1 MNIEYSGIILLT
13 ALITTGVVLLFL
25 FIWKEFITR
34 INRQIHIN
42 KKIISK
48 SYDNVWEWLSKVS
61 NYPKLYPAWV
71 DEVEKVDEDRYL
83 ISDQYDNTYEA
94 KAVLDKDKGII
105 DLYMEGEVSRTR
117 LVSLTDNET
126 LVVHIGEREDFNI
139 FAWLYLKKTVNSD
152 FNNAKTV
159 IESN

>member
-1 MNIEYSGIILLT
+1 MNIQYGVILMT
-13 ALITTGVVLLFL
+13 ALITAGVVLIFM
-25 FIWKEFITR
+25 FVWKEFITS
-34 INRQIHIN
+34 INRRIHIN
-42 KKIISK
+42 KKIIYN
-48 SYDNVWEWLSKVS
+48 SYDNVWKWLSNVN
-61 NYPKLYPAWV
+61 NYPKLYPAWA
-71 DEVEKVDEDRYL
+71 DEVEKVDDNRYI
-83 ISDQYDNTYEA
+83 ISDQYNNTYEA
-94 KAVLDKDKGII
+94 KAVLDKGKGVI

-117 LVSLTDNET
+117 LVSLKDNET